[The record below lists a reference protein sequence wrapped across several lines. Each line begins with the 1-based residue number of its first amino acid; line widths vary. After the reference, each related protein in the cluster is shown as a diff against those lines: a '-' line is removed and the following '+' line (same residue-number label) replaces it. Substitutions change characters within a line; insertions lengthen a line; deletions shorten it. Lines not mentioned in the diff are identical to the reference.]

1 METRAHYHFVV
12 RMKPKTYKN
21 SQLVNTDQPRTF
33 PVNFLLYKRQIYYSL
48 HGEEFFATDRRP
60 ESISRKTIHIPVGDS
75 PRVALIP
82 VGGLYMLV
90 IIRKTVYDSIRFL
103 NEEDDIARA
112 QRESMGAEARPIP
125 ATKSSIDALERVVFD
140 VPAAASDC
148 AVCLEEI
155 SAGSEVIPMPCS
167 HVYHSDCIVKW
178 LQTSHSCPLCR
189 YNMPFE

>member
-1 METRAHYHFVV
+1 MY
-12 RMKPKTYKN
+12 N
-21 SQLVNTDQPRTF
+21 
-33 PVNFLLYKRQIYYSL
+33 SL

-75 PRVALIP
+75 PCHHIDDFNEILTDMGIHEIKRSEILHEIATKAHGIDTR
-82 VGGLYMLV
+82 GGLYMLV
-90 IIRKTVYDSIRFL
+90 IIRKTVYGSIRFL

-140 VPAAASDC
+140 VSASAGDC

-155 SAGSEVIPMPCS
+155 SAGSEAIPMPCS